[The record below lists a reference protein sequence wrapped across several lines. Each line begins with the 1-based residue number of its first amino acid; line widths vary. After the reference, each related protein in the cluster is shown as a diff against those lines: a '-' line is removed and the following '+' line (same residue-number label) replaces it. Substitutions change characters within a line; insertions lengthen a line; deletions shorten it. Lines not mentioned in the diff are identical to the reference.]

1 MAPIGESVLVPARD
15 FPEGWLPQSVLIK
28 KKKERERDG
37 VQVQVVDKETR
48 KRTDNRGMS
57 TGQVL
62 LNTEET
68 I

>member
-28 KKKERERDG
+28 RERERDG
-37 VQVQVVDKETR
+37 VQVQVVDKETG
-48 KRTDNRGMS
+48 KHTDNRGMS